1 MKATM
6 EIVKKW
12 VQDAISDGWSS
23 EPTYGKHESIETA
36 VKLKKDGF
44 QVSAIMRERPEN
56 KRSPYDVSINAWGPD
71 GVCVQIPE
79 VYSMADLV
87 TALGFCEICGKKDVK
102 TVRLAFANRAC
113 VECRNKP
120 EVLKKYEYPGW
131 CD

>member
-1 MKATM
+1 MQPTM

-12 VQDAISDGWSS
+12 VQDAIADGWSS
-23 EPTYGKHESIETA
+23 EPIYKNEPIETA
-36 VKLKKDGF
+36 MSLKKDGF
-44 QVSAIMRERPEN
+44 QVSAIMRDNNPHPR
-56 KRSPYDVSINAWGPD
+56 YASINAWGPD

-79 VYSMADLV
+79 VYSMTDLV